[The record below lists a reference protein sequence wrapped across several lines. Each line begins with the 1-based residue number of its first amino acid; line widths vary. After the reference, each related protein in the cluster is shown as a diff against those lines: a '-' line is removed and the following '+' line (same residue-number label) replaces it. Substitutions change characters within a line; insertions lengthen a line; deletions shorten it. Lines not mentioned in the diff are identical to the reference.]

1 MKNVSPGINDVPFT
15 AFLALTTTSAEM
27 LLASIQVIGHRTERL
42 LKLEP
47 ANAEDQ
53 RELALMT
60 SEKIEAAA
68 DSSKSMAF
76 HWMTMWN
83 ELAGRVLSAQH
94 EVTAAL
100 ASLALSPT
108 PGAAMAGHKNLSN
121 VVAGF
126 SSSAEKFAGDAWNL
140 VERGVAPFHSAAL
153 ANAKRL
159 GNV

>member
-1 MKNVSPGINDVPFT
+1 MKNVPPEGNDVPFT

-42 LKLEP
+42 LKLDP
-47 ANAEDQ
+47 ANADDQ
-53 RELALMT
+53 RELALT
-60 SEKIEAAA
+60 ASEKIEAAT

-100 ASLALSPT
+100 ASHALSRT
-108 PGAAMAGHKNLSN
+108 PSAAMAGFPQRTRRTSK
-121 VVAGF
+121 
-126 SSSAEKFAGDAWNL
+126 
-140 VERGVAPFHSAAL
+140 
-153 ANAKRL
+153 
-159 GNV
+159 